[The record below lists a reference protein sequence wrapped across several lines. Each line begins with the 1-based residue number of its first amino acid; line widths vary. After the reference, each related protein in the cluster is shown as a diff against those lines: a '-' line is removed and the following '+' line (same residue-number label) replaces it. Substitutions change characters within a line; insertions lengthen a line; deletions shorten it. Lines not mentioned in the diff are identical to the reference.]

1 MKIPELSIECTND
14 GLIELEQ
21 QNSLDEPDRIQ
32 IHPLHLRHM
41 AESLGLVREM
51 SASEADALRMVDKLA
66 RRLKVLHERIT
77 QMDRWLWEHPDH
89 ENADISTE
97 IWYSAATMELS
108 TEFQAEIEES
118 RAVVTPRRADFSDS
132 VRDASRTERD
142 KSRTEIR
149 PLQHTQKRDASSTA
163 PSTPAQKE
171 LLA

>member
-1 MKIPELSIECTND
+1 MTAAWIESVPALSMQ
-14 GLIELEQ
+14 LLE
-21 QNSLDEPDRIQ
+21 NGCIRLEDTSYSEGALVDV
-32 IHPLHLRHM
+32 HPIHLRLM
-41 AESLGLVREM
+41 AEKLGLVREM

-118 RAVVTPRRADFSDS
+118 RAVVTPRPPS
-132 VRDASRTERD
+132 VPRDRNSPENG
-142 KSRTEIR
+142 
-149 PLQHTQKRDASSTA
+149 PLKYTQKRDAL
-163 PSTPAQKE
+163 STPAQKE